1 MEQTLQNLAKAF
13 VWESQARNRYNMY
26 ASIARKEWY
35 LQIAEIFEKTATQE
49 AEHASRF
56 FKMIQQLEEK
66 SWTKVW
72 EMMIET
78 WVPIMRGTTLENL
91 NYAIAG
97 ESHEFESLYPQFAK
111 IAQEEWLND
120 IAARINSISRAE
132 QHHAERYA
140 KLQKELSQETL
151 YAKAQDTIW
160 ICDKCGY
167 EYVWKTPPAK
177 CPSCG
182 HEHNYFQVKCEEY

>member
-1 MEQTLQNLAKAF
+1 MQQTLQNLAKAY
-13 VWESQARNRYNMY
+13 VWECQARNRYNMY
-26 ASIARKEWY
+26 ASVARKEWY
-35 LQIAEIFEKTATQE
+35 LQIAEIFEKTAEQE
-49 AEHASRF
+49 REHAWRF

-72 EMMIET
+72 EMMIEA
-78 WVPIMRGTTLENL
+78 WVPIMRWTTLENL
-91 NYAIAG
+91 WYAVAG
-97 ESHEFESLYPQFAK
+97 ESHEFESMYPWFAK

-132 QHHAERYA
+132 QHHAERYT
-140 KLQKELSQETL
+140 KLQKELSNQTL

-167 EYVWKTPPAK
+167 EYVWKNPPAK

-182 HEHNYFQVKCEEY
+182 HEHNYFQVKCENY